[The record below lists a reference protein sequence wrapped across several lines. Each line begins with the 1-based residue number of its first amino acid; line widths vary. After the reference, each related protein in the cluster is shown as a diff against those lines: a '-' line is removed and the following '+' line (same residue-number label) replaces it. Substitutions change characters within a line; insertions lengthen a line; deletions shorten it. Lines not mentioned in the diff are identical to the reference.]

1 MPISYAQV
9 DDILKVRL
17 EDENSERYSVPERL
31 AAINSGIG
39 RAQFA
44 LGYML
49 ANRKGSE
56 EALKD
61 FTKVGIWQTDP
72 FGAALLDDPLLGYT
86 IANVMGLYAVP
97 DLQAPASILP
107 VTGSQYRPDVLWA
120 GAGEPVRRV
129 TLEQVGIIKTNA
141 MMPGNEVLAAIP
153 GRRSWAYYLADGKA
167 WLLPKSQAGET
178 FVAISHIEK
187 FAPMTTITDTV
198 NLPEFMLETLAS
210 WAYSYITWKQGDR
223 GPMGALAMSD
233 ANELFGFTTT

>member
-1 MPISYAQV
+1 MVSYAQI
-9 DDILKVRL
+9 DQILDTRL
-17 EDENSERYSVPERL
+17 EDENSQRYSVPGRL

-61 FTKVGIWQTDP
+61 FTKIGIWQTDP
-72 FGAALLDDPLLGYT
+72 FGSALLDDPLLGYT
-86 IANVMGLYAVP
+86 IANVVGLYAEP
-97 DLQAPASILP
+97 DLQAPAPILP
-107 VTGSQYRPDVLWA
+107 IPSSQYRPDALWA
-120 GAGEPVRRV
+120 GAGKPVRRV
-129 TLEQVGIIKTNA
+129 TLEQVGVIRGNA
-141 MMPGNEVLAAIP
+141 MMPGNEVLAANP
-153 GRRSWAYYLADGKA
+153 SRREWAYYLNNGRV
-167 WLLPKSQAGET
+167 WLLPKSQAGDT
-178 FVAISHIEK
+178 LVAIAHIEK
-187 FAPMTTITDTV
+187 FAPMTSVNDTV

-223 GPMGALAMSD
+223 GPMGTLAMQD